1 MYFSVPNWAANIGD
15 LLVAEHTNHFTDVS
29 IRRVVHEAGLAV
41 DVLNSNSLPYAFAV
55 VCRVSEGHRMLVKNG
70 IKASVDH
77 ARAAAS
83 ALQRACVRIDTEFS
97 SRHKRHSAVFGAGFY
112 GAFLLARM
120 PDRSAVACCIDN
132 NPHLWGKTLFGVPV
146 ASPEML
152 PTSTEIV
159 YVGLNPARARELSHP
174 LELCSGRG
182 LTSFISKCE
191 LPRFF
196 LILICVIFPS
206 IAMSSFCGAPVCKPC
221 FEARATGRR
230 FA

>member
-1 MYFSVPNWAANIGD
+1 MKTIVPHGALGCQAKRSLPTPYHVVLARSIRCRHGALRARACPGSRRDIERYLWAACARGAIVFFRPQLGCKHRGPSSRRTHESLHGRINSKSGPRSRTCRRCSQLQ
-15 LLVAEHTNHFTDVS
+15 LLA
-29 IRRVVHEAGLAV
+29 IRIR
-41 DVLNSNSLPYAFAV
+41 AV

-159 YVGLNPARARELSHP
+159 YVG
-174 LELCSGRG
+174 
-182 LTSFISKCE
+182 
-191 LPRFF
+191 
-196 LILICVIFPS
+196 
-206 IAMSSFCGAPVCKPC
+206 
-221 FEARATGRR
+221 
-230 FA
+230 